1 MSKATI
7 SIAVISAV
15 LCGSACKKDEVER
28 EAEDVREAKKDV
40 QEEKR
45 DLQEEKAELS
55 AAIQTQ
61 MSELEQ
67 RYRELD
73 AKAQAAVTT
82 LDTATGPG
90 AEIQQHRTLAQAKL
104 EAARNAKTPE
114 LTEAE
119 LRDARDALDKLERI
133 LDQNQNQPIQ

>member
-15 LCGSACKKDEVER
+15 LCGSAACKKDEVER

-45 DLQEEKAELS
+45 ELQEEKAELS
-55 AAIQTQ
+55 AEIQAQ
-61 MSELEQ
+61 MSELER
-67 RYRELD
+67 RYTELD
-73 AKAQAAVTT
+73 AKAQTAVAN
-82 LDTATGPG
+82 LDTSTGPG

-114 LTEAE
+114 QTESE
-119 LRDARDALDKLERI
+119 LRDARDALDKLERN
-133 LDQNQNQPIQ
+133 LEQNQPTQ